1 MNKSRTLNRQHVSP
15 SRGQLLIISAP
26 SGAGKT
32 SLIKALVE
40 QEPRVEVSVS
50 HTTRPKRPGETE
62 GVNYFFISAKTFSEM
77 REAGEFFE
85 SAEVFGYSYGTSLT
99 QLESRLA
106 DGADVILEIDWQGA
120 QQVRDLL
127 PDSAWLFILP
137 PSIEALASRL
147 QSRGQDNAD
156 TIDVRMRAARNEISH
171 WDEADYLIINDDFN
185 IALGELRALVRS
197 LRLRTSQ
204 QQSTLHDLIEHL
216 LG

>member
-1 MNKSRTLNRQHVSP
+1 MSI

-32 SLIKALVE
+32 SLIKVLVE

-50 HTTRPKRPGETE
+50 HTTRPQRPGETE
-62 GVNYFFISAKTFSEM
+62 GVNYFFISAESFNEM
-77 REAGEFFE
+77 REAGAFFE
-85 SAEVFGYSYGTSLT
+85 SAEVFGHLYGTSLT

-106 DGADVILEIDWQGA
+106 NGADVILEIDWQGA

-137 PSIEALASRL
+137 PSIGSLKARL

-156 TIDVRMRAARNEISH
+156 TIDVRMRAARDEISH
-171 WDEADYLIINDDFN
+171 WDEADYLIINDDFDT
-185 IALGELRALVRS
+185 ALEELRSLIHS

-204 QQSTLHDLIEHL
+204 QQSALRGLIEHL

>member
-185 IALGELRALVRS
+185 VALGELRALVRS

>member
-1 MNKSRTLNRQHVSP
+1 MSP

-50 HTTRPKRPGETE
+50 HTTRPQRPGETE
-62 GVNYFFISAKTFSEM
+62 GVNYFFISTDTFSEM
-77 REAGEFFE
+77 REAGAFFE
-85 SAEVFGYSYGTSLT
+85 SAEVFGHFYGTSLT

-137 PSIEALASRL
+137 PSIEALKTRL
-147 QSRGQDNAD
+147 QGRGQDNAD
-156 TIDVRMRAARNEISH
+156 TIDVRMRAARDEMSH
-171 WDEADYLIINDDFN
+171 WDEADYLIINDDFGA
-185 IALGELRALVRS
+185 ALEELRALVRS
-197 LRLRTSQ
+197 LRLRTNQ
-204 QQSTLHDLIEHL
+204 QQSALHDLIEHL